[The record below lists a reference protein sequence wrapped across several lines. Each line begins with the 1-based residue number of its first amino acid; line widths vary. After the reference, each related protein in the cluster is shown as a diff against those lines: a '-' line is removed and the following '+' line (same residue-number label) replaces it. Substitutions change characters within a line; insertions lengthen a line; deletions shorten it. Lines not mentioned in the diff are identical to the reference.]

1 MTEKEKYHVVETE
14 RSIEGAPK
22 AWIEE
27 VDIIMDELKDSKM
40 FTNNVKLSSY
50 SIIYN
55 PENNSLTIKLIVDE
69 DVYYNVFLFE
79 FEDVEYGAMIQMLK
93 KNVAVARFWVY
104 RGFRGM
110 EGGYGAV
117 NNLFLSY
124 IINVIH
130 DYDGNGKH
138 YNESLK
144 DQGCSNKI

>member
-1 MTEKEKYHVVETE
+1 MYTY
-14 RSIEGAPK
+14 
-22 AWIEE
+22 
-27 VDIIMDELKDSKM
+27 
-40 FTNNVKLSSY
+40 NVKLSSY

-55 PENNSLTIKLIVDE
+55 PENNSLTIKLIVDD

-79 FEDVEYGAMIQMLK
+79 GVQYGAMIQMLK

-110 EGGYGAV
+110 EGGYGSV

-124 IINVIH
+124 IIKVIH
-130 DYDGNGKH
+130 DYNGNGKH
-138 YNESLK
+138 YNEPLK